1 MDLLQTFLRQTKLQK
16 LERQN
21 LEQKI
26 AMYNSFSSPSPDQ
39 LIDFY
44 SDLKKDVAKLFFKYP
59 VIEILKKIKL
69 QVDKLKQMKQSR
81 PRDFEKQKTIKAEL
95 QQILSRA
102 DQFAQSNHNILEAAK
117 FQQLKVDLQKLQKLH
132 DLNLKSYKDSLQA
145 MLKKETESQAA
156 TRMLQPHYK
165 GKPLF
170 RPKWDTMKFLNLLHL
185 KLWCMKTFI

>member
-1 MDLLQTFLRQTKLQK
+1 
-16 LERQN
+16 
-21 LEQKI
+21 
-26 AMYNSFSSPSPDQ
+26 MYNSFRSPSHDQ
-39 LIDFY
+39 LIEFY
-44 SDLKKDVAKLFFKYP
+44 SELRKDVAKLFFKYP

-69 QVDKLKQMKQSR
+69 QVDKLKQLKQSWA
-81 PRDFEKQKTIKAEL
+81 RDFEKQKTIKAEL

-132 DLNLKSYKDSLQA
+132 DLNLKSYKYSLQA

-156 TRMLQPHYK
+156 TRMLQLHYK

-170 RPKWDTMKFLNLLHL
+170 RPK
-185 KLWCMKTFI
+185 